1 MKITEINL
9 RDPFILPHEGRYY
22 LYGSTNWGDDK
33 LFLCYI
39 SDDLK
44 EWSEP
49 VICFRGFDGFWG
61 DRDFWAPEVHK
72 YNGKF
77 YMFATFY
84 VEDKS
89 RCRGVNV
96 LVADRPEGPYVPNGE
111 PITPAD
117 WMCLDGTLYVENG
130 IPYMVFCHEW
140 AQVKNGEMCL
150 VQLSE
155 DLTRTVSEPKLLF
168 KAADPE
174 WVPKNDNGD
183 YVTDG
188 PFLYNT
194 QDGKLIMLWS
204 TFGNGG
210 YAEAVA
216 VSDDGTINGKWNHCA
231 LPLSASNGGH
241 GMLFKDFGGKLYFT
255 MHAPNDPRGAERV
268 CLFEMEEIP
277 KEPYLRFKEV

>member
-1 MKITEINL
+1 MKISEINL
-9 RDPFILPHEGRYY
+9 RDPFILPHEGKYY
-22 LYGSTNWGDDK
+22 LYGSTNWGEDK
-33 LFLCYI
+33 LFLCHI

-49 VICFRGFDGFWG
+49 VTCFKGFDGFWG

-89 RCRGVNV
+89 RGRGVNV

-117 WMCLDGTLYVENG
+117 WMCLDGTLYVEKG
-130 IPYMVFCHEW
+130 VPYMIFCHEW
-140 AQVKNGEMCL
+140 VQVKNGEMCL

-155 DLTRTVSEPKLLF
+155 DLTRAVSEPKLLF

-174 WVPKNDNGD
+174 WVPKNDNGV

-204 TFGNGG
+204 TFGKGG

-216 VSDDGTINGKWNHCA
+216 VSEDGTINGKWKHCA

-241 GMLFKDFGGKLYFT
+241 GMLFKSFDGKLYFT
-255 MHAPNDPRGAERV
+255 MHAPNNPRGAERV

-277 KEPYLRFKEV
+277 EEPYLRFK